1 MSTTEILF
9 YTLTFILVIFTFI
22 PFIKSPKWF
31 IRVFDYPR
39 FQMFGLILL
48 SIVISILTVDLSK
61 EWNILSLALLSIAL
75 IYLGWIVFPYTFFS
89 KKMVE
94 YDISNNPS
102 HKIKLLTIN
111 VYQDNK
117 LYSKTIELIHKSDP
131 DIIFLLETNHAW
143 MGALQEIKKKYPYFI
158 EVPKENTYGLLFY
171 SKFPIENEEINYLI
185 DREIPSIIVDV
196 NANGKTVR
204 LYGIHPTPPV
214 PQENPES
221 TDRDA
226 EILIMG
232 RKAKEY
238 EGPSIVFGDLNDV
251 AWSHTTRLFLRISGM
266 LDPRIGRGMYST
278 FHAKYA
284 LLRWPLDHFFVSSH
298 FRLLDLRVERG
309 VGSDH
314 FPISISLSIKHENKE
329 KELDATYEDHKEAKE
344 IIEEGKE
351 N

>member
-1 MSTTEILF
+1 MLIDFENVVNLIC
-9 YTLTFILVIFTFI
+9 
-22 PFIKSPKWF
+22 
-31 IRVFDYPR
+31 
-39 FQMFGLILL
+39 LILL
-48 SIVISILTVDLSK
+48 FVS
-61 EWNILSLALLSIAL
+61 L
-75 IYLGWIVFPYTFFS
+75 IYIGWIVFPYSIFS

-94 YDISNNPS
+94 LDPSKSPS

-111 VYQDNK
+111 VYQHNDRYTQT
-117 LYSKTIELIHKSDP
+117 LQCIFKSNP
-131 DIIFLLETNHAW
+131 DVVFLLETNQDW
-143 MGALQEIKKKYPYFI
+143 KDSVQSVKEKYPYFI
-158 EVPKENTYGLLFY
+158 EIPKENTYGLLFY
-171 SKFPIENEEINYLI
+171 SKFPIEKQEINYLI
-185 DREIPSIIVDV
+185 DDEIPSIIVDI
-196 NANGKTVR
+196 NANGKMVR

-232 RKAKEY
+232 KKSKEY

-284 LLRWPLDHFFVSSH
+284 LFRWPLDHFFVSSH
-298 FRLLDLRVERG
+298 FRLLDLRVEQG

-314 FPISISLSIKHENKE
+314 FPISVSLSIKDEDKE
-329 KELDATYEDHKEAKE
+329 KELEASSEDHEEVKE
-344 IIEEGKE
+344 IIEEAK

>member
-1 MSTTEILF
+1 MQLNELF
-9 YTLTFILVIFTFI
+9 FSSITAVLFLLTFL
-22 PFIKSPKWF
+22 PLIKSPKWF
-31 IRVFDYPR
+31 IRIWDYPR
-39 FQMFGLILL
+39 FQMFGLVLL
-48 SIVISILTVDLSK
+48 AIVISFMLVDFRSFANVICLV
-61 EWNILSLALLSIAL
+61 LLFISL
-75 IYLGWIVFPYTFFS
+75 IYLGWIVFPYSIFS

-94 YDISNNPS
+94 WDKSENPN
-102 HKIKLLTIN
+102 HKIKLLTAN
-111 VYQDNK
+111 VYQYNDRYTQT
-117 LYSKTIELIHKSDP
+117 LHCIFKTNP
-131 DIIFLLETNHAW
+131 DVVFLLETN
-143 MGALQEIKKKYPYFI
+143 KKWKKAVQSLKEKYPYFI
-158 EVPKENTYGLLFY
+158 EIPKENTYGLLFY
-171 SKFPIENEEINYLI
+171 SKFPIEKQEIHYLI
-185 DREIPSIIVDV
+185 DNEIPSIIVDV
-196 NANGKTVR
+196 NVNGKTVR

-232 RKAKEY
+232 KKSKDY
-238 EGPSIVFGDLNDV
+238 DGPSVVFGDLNDV

-298 FRLLDLRVERG
+298 FRLLDLRVENH

-314 FPISISLSIKHENKE
+314 FPISVTLSIKNEDKE
-329 KELDATYEDHKEAKE
+329 KELDADAEDKQEAQEIISEAKE
-344 IIEEGKE
+344 